1 MNDWVARYVQGVI
14 NRLPEKERFEVEQ
27 ELTSNIYDMLSD
39 NPSED
44 EIKEVLLEMGP
55 PAVLAE
61 EYRQEPKYLISPRVY
76 HDYIQVLKYLVPTVG
91 VIVAI
96 IGGIIGGVEGSQ
108 KSASAISFVQ
118 GVLQNGIGTGLSL
131 GISAAFQALLW
142 TTIGFVIAERY
153 HAFDANNNKKEWR
166 LEDLPQL
173 HHGKKIAISDAIVEM
188 ALTLFFSGMLLLEAF
203 DLLPI
208 VFITEKNGVASIPL
222 FSPTFIWKLVPVLI
236 IGILMSVLVNA
247 IKLKDRRW
255 TKRVLQWTLFE
266 SLISASLWII
276 LLLQPDLFS
285 YEFTDFLKD
294 QTWAKMDVLHYIASG
309 ETHFILVIVCSI
321 IGIVAIAEC
330 GNALYQY
337 FRKEAQMT
345 KI

>member
-1 MNDWVARYVQGVI
+1 
-14 NRLPEKERFEVEQ
+14 
-27 ELTSNIYDMLSD
+27 
-39 NPSED
+39 
-44 EIKEVLLEMGP
+44 
-55 PAVLAE
+55 
-61 EYRQEPKYLISPRVY
+61 
-76 HDYIQVLKYLVPTVG
+76 
-91 VIVAI
+91 
-96 IGGIIGGVEGSQ
+96 
-108 KSASAISFVQ
+108 
-118 GVLQNGIGTGLSL
+118 
-131 GISAAFQALLW
+131 
-142 TTIGFVIAERY
+142 
-153 HAFDANNNKKEWR
+153 
-166 LEDLPQL
+166 
-173 HHGKKIAISDAIVEM
+173 M

-266 SLISASLWII
+266 SLISARLWII

-285 YEFTDFLKD
+285 HEFTDFLKD
-294 QTWAKMDVLHYIASG
+294 QTWAKMDVFHYIASG
-309 ETHFILVIVCSI
+309 ETPFILVIVCSI